1 MSASDSD
8 DDSMT
13 SYSYERGHPP
23 ARDGMSLEHTPI
35 KGVVSIFSG
44 NEKKGR
50 WELPRH
56 MRVLSIFGSAKLD
69 LRHAIVGPGVSVIE
83 TLSIFGSIEIIV
95 PPELDVQCDGDAILG
110 AFTLH
115 RSRKGPASVPP
126 PPGAPVIHVTG
137 DAYAG
142 AVTIQVKAPR
152 EKAFGHL
159 VRKFFDQ

>member
-1 MSASDSD
+1 MARDSE

-23 ARDGMSLEHTPI
+23 TRDGMSMESTPI

-56 MRVLSIFGSAKLD
+56 MRVLSIFGSVKLD
-69 LRHAIVGPGVSVIE
+69 LRQALVAPGESVIE
-83 TLSIFGSIEIIV
+83 TLTIFGSIEIIV
-95 PPELDVQCDGDAILG
+95 PPELDVHCDGDAVMG

-115 RSRKGPASVPP
+115 RSRKGPASMPA
-126 PPGAPVIHVTG
+126 PPGAPLIRIIG
-137 DAYAG
+137 DAYLG
-142 AVTIQVKAPR
+142 AVTVQVKAPR
-152 EKAFGHL
+152 ERTLGHL
-159 VRKFFDQ
+159 GKKFLGR